1 MIAELL
7 ALLVCA
13 IVGVA
18 LVRRVAGEALLV
30 GIGAGAG
37 VLFVLSLV
45 GVPWTRASSVA
56 CKMWPRRNTCRA
68 QRLAVPRACWR
79 RDWLPRN

>member
-13 IVGVA
+13 IVGIA

-37 VLFVLSLV
+37 VLFVLSLI
-45 GVPWTRASSVA
+45 GVPWTRASFVLGMLAIAGLSA
-56 CKMWPRRNTCRA
+56 IGSRLSGGDLRA
-68 QRLAVPRACWR
+68 ES
-79 RDWLPRN
+79 